1 MKRSSEDRTSWTLR
15 YREPEGPEGSFE
27 PGSRGRVLVNLR
39 GIKSKRVMDLEE
51 YKALVAVQSRYY
63 RSLTADTVITVE
75 LLCRMHRD
83 WLGSL
88 YEWAG
93 RFRTVELEK
102 GGFRWPPAQRVE
114 ESMRFFERDFL
125 KHDTPCRSGSR
136 SQVAGALARL
146 HAELLLIH
154 PFREGNGRL
163 ARWLADVMATQAG
176 CPLPE
181 YGLSGRGS
189 LDRRCRYV
197 AAVGQGY
204 LQNYEGLT
212 VFFEE
217 ALLRADR

>member
-1 MKRSSEDRTSWTLR
+1 MKRFSEGGTSRTLR

-27 PGSRGRVLVNLR
+27 PGSRSRVLVNLR

-51 YKALVAVQSRYY
+51 YKAFVAVQSRYY
-63 RSLTADTVITVE
+63 RSLTADTAITAE

-88 YEWAG
+88 YKWAG

-102 GGFRWPPAQRVE
+102 GEFRWPPAQRVE
-114 ESMRFFERDFL
+114 ENMRVFEREFL
-125 KHDTPCRSGSR
+125 GRYTPCRPRSR
-136 SQVAGALARL
+136 SQVAGAMARV

-163 ARWLADVMATQAG
+163 ARWLADVMAAQAG

-181 YGLSGRGS
+181 YGLSGRGA
-189 LDRRCRYV
+189 LNRRRRYLT
-197 AAVGQGY
+197 AVRQGY

-212 VFFEE
+212 DFFEE